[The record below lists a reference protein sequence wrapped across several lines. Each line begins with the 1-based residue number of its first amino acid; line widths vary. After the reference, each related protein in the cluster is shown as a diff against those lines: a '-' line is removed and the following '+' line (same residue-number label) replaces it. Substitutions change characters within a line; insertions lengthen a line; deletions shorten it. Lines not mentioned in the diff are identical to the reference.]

1 MRSSSARRWLL
12 HRYRGGVYLADEL
25 PAEAVESEAPAEAE
39 APVEAEA
46 PEEAPAEAD
55 AAAEEAV
62 PEDAVSDEAIVADEG
77 SEEPVGEEAFV
88 DSADLSA
95 EEPFITDESAEEAT
109 ADQAEIETDIRYL
122 EDANSVNTGLKAR
135 PDDYIIKSGDD
146 SYIINIRDFDNT
158 LTVETYFSVS
168 ESMPDMNVTYQWYDP
183 KGKLVRE
190 TKDVP
195 AGSDTLNDVDL
206 NQGYN
211 WKCVVTDS
219 YNNFVTVRMVV
230 SEPLALYTDTYNK
243 YASPNQAI
251 TLDPFED
258 QYGEDGAALREQ
270 YSDYTY
276 EWTDV
281 DDTVLSDDPTC
292 SFKIDQDADNAS
304 VYCQVTNEYGA
315 TVTIDYIVHN
325 ADKMKAAALPL
336 TFGGDPV
343 QVSLGAG
350 ETKMLSFTAPASGR
364 YEFDANSGDDTCAK
378 LFDSEMQ
385 YVDEYDDPRGDD
397 TGLDFGFSR
406 DLVQGQTCYLVVRFY
421 DKDTEGD
428 FTVSVKKH
436 THRWIADEDNYPAT
450 CGKDGYSLFI
460 CATCDDASE
469 THPKATGRHTWV
481 WSTVRNATALQ
492 AGLRTAKCKVC
503 GGTTNAAIPKLTPT
517 VTLNAYSVPL
527 KVKQR
532 SQVITASGFAAGD
545 YVRSWTSSNS
555 KVVKATPAGNSVV
568 LKAGKKLGKAVI
580 TVTLAS
586 GKTAQLTVKVQK
598 KKVTTKR
605 INIKTA
611 KKLTLTRGSK
621 VSIGASVTPI
631 TSPEKLKYKSSKKK
645 VASVSKQGVITAKK
659 KGKAVITVQSGKKKI
674 KIQVTVK

>member
-1 MRSSSARRWLL
+1 MISVYVKADPEPESSLTYNWYWEDEYGEKVSSESSNSGSYGVSGTELL
-12 HRYRGGVYLADEL
+12 NNMWSDNTGLLKCDVYADEEKVGTQIFNVHL
-25 PAEAVESEAPAEAE
+25 DTGLYVDAGDYDYSEDDDDLENSICYFHVDKDWFGNSLSVYADFKYDGIPDRTVTYEWYDPDGSIVGDNSSTLNNVDLSKGQYWWGCTVSDAYGNSYTAEFIIENVIQFREKTYKKFAPADGTITLNPADDQYVDESESDSYEYFWR
-39 APVEAEA
+39 VG
-46 PEEAPAEAD
+46 D
-55 AAAEEAV
+55 S
-62 PEDAVSDEAIVADEG
+62 EDTVSKSKSYDFKLNPG
-77 SEEPVGEEAFV
+77 
-88 DSADLSA
+88 
-95 EEPFITDESAEEAT
+95 DESA
-109 ADQAEIETDIRYL
+109 D
-122 EDANSVNTGLKAR
+122 
-135 PDDYIIKSGDD
+135 
-146 SYIINIRDFDNT
+146 
-158 LTVETYFSVS
+158 
-168 ESMPDMNVTYQWYDP
+168 
-183 KGKLVRE
+183 
-190 TKDVP
+190 
-195 AGSDTLNDVDL
+195 
-206 NQGYN
+206 
-211 WKCVVTDS
+211 
-219 YNNFVTVRMVV
+219 
-230 SEPLALYTDTYNK
+230 
-243 YASPNQAI
+243 
-251 TLDPFED
+251 
-258 QYGEDGAALREQ
+258 
-270 YSDYTY
+270 
-276 EWTDV
+276 
-281 DDTVLSDDPTC
+281 
-292 SFKIDQDADNAS
+292 
-304 VYCQVTNEYGA
+304 VYCDIYNEEGSS
-315 TVTIDYIVHN
+315 VTITYIVKN
-325 ADKMKAAALPL
+325 TDKLKENALPL
-336 TFGGDPV
+336 TLGGAPV
-343 QVSLGAG
+343 QVSLGKG
-350 ETKMLSFTAPASGR
+350 ETQMLSFTAPASGR

-568 LKAGKKLGKAVI
+568 LKAGKKPGKAVI